1 MAEENERESGESVA
15 APAAASER
23 SGAPQDEQKGET
35 GRPCDADASGLSGD
49 ERLALFK
56 MVFEAAQMPDTS
68 GRRLQRNLAAV
79 LTAALCVQ
87 VLWAIVL
94 IPVIIFI
101 KSDLPDTMIQFI
113 SLLVTAIL
121 AEVVAMA
128 FFMVRF
134 VFRTPIDTMLELLKD
149 ILGKKK

>member
-1 MAEENERESGESVA
+1 MD
-15 APAAASER
+15 ER
-23 SGAPQDEQKGET
+23 SDVQDGAQNAGE
-35 GRPCDADASGLSGD
+35 GQPCVPETAGLSGD

-56 MVFEAAQMPDTS
+56 MVFEAAQMPDAN

-87 VLWAIVL
+87 VLWAITL

-101 KSDLPDTMIQFI
+101 KSDLPDAMIQFI
-113 SLLVTAIL
+113 TLLVSAIL

>member
-1 MAEENERESGESVA
+1 MADPNEREESENAGAQTIPGEMSTAQARQQESGE
-15 APAAASER
+15 
-23 SGAPQDEQKGET
+23 
-35 GRPCDADASGLSGD
+35 PCGADAAELSGD

-56 MVFEAAQMPDTS
+56 MVFEAAQMPDAN

-87 VLWAIVL
+87 VLWAIIL

-101 KSDLPDTMIQFI
+101 KSDLPDAMIQFI
-113 SLLVTAIL
+113 TLLVTAIL

-134 VFRTPIDTMLELLKD
+134 VFRTPIDTLLDLLKD

>member
-1 MAEENERESGESVA
+1 MADLVEQAKDERD
-15 APAAASER
+15 AAAQQGE
-23 SGAPQDEQKGET
+23 GASPCAQDAAE
-35 GRPCDADASGLSGD
+35 LSGD

-56 MVFEAAQMPDTS
+56 MVFEAAQMPDAS
-68 GRRLQRNLAAV
+68 GRKLQRNLAAV
-79 LTAALCVQ
+79 LTVALCVQ
-87 VLWAIVL
+87 VLWAIIL

-134 VFRTPIDTMLELLKD
+134 VFRTPIDTLLDLLKD